1 MTERFGE
8 AMRLMRCADPQ
19 KREDGFS
26 LLRSHVVEH
35 VEELIAEF
43 RAEPEDHGL
52 RCWLL
57 ELIGEAKSPSALPL
71 LSELVNDGDESFRY
85 WAVQGLTRLSSKE
98 ARQALWRARA
108 NRRIN

>member
-8 AMRLMRCADPQ
+8 AMRLMRRADPQ

-26 LLRSHVVEH
+26 LLRSHVAEH

-43 RAEPEDHGL
+43 RAEREDRGL

-57 ELIGEAKSPSALPL
+57 ELIGEARSPLALPL
-71 LSELVNDGDESFRY
+71 LSELVNDEDESFRY
-85 WAVQGLTRLSSKE
+85 WAVRGLTHLPGKE
-98 ARQALWRARA
+98 ARQVLWRARA
-108 NRRIN
+108 NRRID